1 MATASQ
7 GQLRAFQTRLL
18 GGQKLMLDS
27 LPAFQGSEGFGA
39 GLVLHGEEVRV
50 QVPQKAAEVRGLSS
64 GVHRSLGCVELRTRR

>member
-7 GQLRAFQTRLL
+7 GHMTAFQTRLL
-18 GGQKLMLDS
+18 GGRKLMLD
-27 LPAFQGSEGFGA
+27 LAAFQGSEGSGA

-50 QVPQKAAEVRGLSS
+50 PVPQKAAEVRGLGS